1 MKIISYNILEG
12 MAADTS
18 PDKRNF
24 IEWVRAQNTDILAL
38 QEANRFTQASLNRLA
53 QAYEHPYTLLS
64 KETGYPVA
72 ITSRYPIERPQIIL
86 KPLTH
91 GCLLAEVAGYRIV
104 VLHLDPFSY
113 KKRQDELSHVLSTIE
128 KENRFSEKENWILMG
143 DFNSFS
149 PIDRTAY
156 TDNRYR
162 NRILE
167 QSLDNPHRNNLN
179 AGEIDYSIH
188 RRLLDKG
195 YIDALKTKYPDFTH
209 TYPTQRFYSEK
220 EEPIWIRYDYI
231 YLSADLQAKIVTV
244 DPIRDPFTEYYS
256 DHYPIQ
262 LILK

>member
-12 MAADTS
+12 MAADPT

-24 IEWVRAQNTDILAL
+24 IEWVRIQNADIMAL
-38 QEANRFTQASLNRLA
+38 QEANRFTQESLDRLA
-53 QAYEHPYTLLS
+53 QAYGHPYALLS

-72 ITSRYPIERPQIIL
+72 ITSRYPIEHPQIVL
-86 KPLTH
+86 EPMTH
-91 GCLLAEVAGYRIV
+91 GCLLAEVAGYHIV

-113 KKRQDELSHVLSTIE
+113 RKRQKELSLVLNIIE
-128 KENRFSEKENWILMG
+128 KGKCFSGEENWILTG

-149 PIDRTAY
+149 PTDQTAY

-162 NRILE
+162 DRILE
-167 QSLDNPHRNNLN
+167 QPPENPHRNNLN

-195 YIDALKTKYPDFTH
+195 YIDALKTKYPDFIH
-209 TYPTQRFYSEK
+209 TYPTRRFYTPK
-220 EEPIWIRYDYI
+220 EEPVWIRYDYI
-231 YLSADLQAKIVTV
+231 YLSADLQEKIITV

-256 DHYPIQ
+256 DHYPIK